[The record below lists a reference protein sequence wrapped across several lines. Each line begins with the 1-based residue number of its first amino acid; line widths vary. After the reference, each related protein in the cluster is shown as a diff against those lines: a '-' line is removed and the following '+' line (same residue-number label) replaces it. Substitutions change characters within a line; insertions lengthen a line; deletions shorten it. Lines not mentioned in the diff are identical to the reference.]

1 MMTSSFP
8 IGGKIMR
15 RHLLAWLI
23 AGLCVTGL
31 AQAQTE
37 STGAYLLEPG
47 DLIDI
52 SILEDPTLN
61 RQALV
66 RPDGNISMPLAGTIE
81 AAGRTPEAV
90 QQLIRRRLA
99 KDFVEPPTVT
109 VSLAAVAEVNLWE
122 DPAFYV
128 LGEVRTP
135 GRFNFDLKKPI
146 TVLQALALAGGL
158 DVFAARKRVQ
168 VRRYSGEAETLLIY
182 NYAAVESGEGLPPP
196 LFIEDGDVIVVPER
210 GLFK

>member
-1 MMTSSFP
+1 MH
-8 IGGKIMR
+8 

-37 STGAYLLEPG
+37 STGDYLLEPG

-61 RQALV
+61 RQALI
-66 RPDGNISMPLAGTIE
+66 RPDGNISMPLAGTIA

-90 QQLIRRRLA
+90 QRLIRRRLA
-99 KDFVEPPTVT
+99 KDFVEPPNVT
-109 VSLAAVAEVNLWE
+109 VSLAAVAEETVWE

-128 LGEVRTP
+128 LGEVNTP
-135 GRFNFDLKKPI
+135 GRYSFDGEKPV
-146 TVLQALALAGGL
+146 TVLQALSLAGGL

-168 VRRYSGEAETLLIY
+168 IRRYAGDIETLLLFDY
-182 NYAAVESGEGLPPP
+182 DAVESGEGLMRP

-210 GLFK
+210 GLFN

>member
-1 MMTSSFP
+1 
-8 IGGKIMR
+8 MR

-37 STGAYLLEPG
+37 STGDYLLEPG

-61 RQALV
+61 RQALI
-66 RPDGNISMPLAGTIE
+66 RPDGNISMPLAGTIA
-81 AAGRTPEAV
+81 AAGQTPEAV
-90 QQLIRRRLA
+90 QRLIRRRLA

-109 VSLAAVAEVNLWE
+109 VSLAAVAEDNVWE

-128 LGEVRTP
+128 LGEVNEP
-135 GRFNFDLKKPI
+135 GRYNFDGEKPV
-146 TVLQALALAGGL
+146 TVLQALSLAGGL
-158 DVFAARKRVQ
+158 EVFAARKRIQ
-168 VRRYSGEAETLLIY
+168 IRRYAENIETLQLFDY
-182 NYAAVESGEGLPPP
+182 DAVESGEGLLPP

-210 GLFK
+210 GLF

>member
-1 MMTSSFP
+1 
-8 IGGKIMR
+8 MR

-37 STGAYLLEPG
+37 SAGNYLLAPG

-52 SILEDPTLN
+52 NVLEDPTLN
-61 RQALV
+61 RQALI
-66 RPDGNISMPLAGTIE
+66 RPDGNISMPLAGTIA

-90 QQLIRRRLA
+90 QGLIRRRLA
-99 KDFVEPPTVT
+99 KDFVEPPNVT
-109 VSLAAVAEVNLWE
+109 VALVALGIEGE
-122 DPAFYV
+122 EEPAFYV
-128 LGEVRTP
+128 LGEVAQP
-135 GRFNFDLKKPI
+135 GRFTFDEETPV

-168 VRRYSGEAETLLIY
+168 IRRYADNVETLQLFDY
-182 NYAAVESGEGLPPP
+182 DAVESGEGLLPP

-210 GLFK
+210 GLFN

>member
-1 MMTSSFP
+1 
-8 IGGKIMR
+8 MR

-23 AGLCVTGL
+23 AGLCVAGS

-37 STGAYLLEPG
+37 STGDYLLEPG

-52 SILEDPTLN
+52 NVLEDPTLN

-66 RPDGNISMPLAGTIE
+66 RPDGKISMPLAGAI
-81 AAGRTPEAV
+81 AVAGLTPEAA
-90 QQLIRRRLA
+90 QGLIRRRLA
-99 KDFVEPPTVT
+99 KDFIEPPNVT
-109 VSLAAVAEVNLWE
+109 VSLAAVAEEDVWE

-128 LGEVRTP
+128 LGEVNEP
-135 GRFNFDLKKPI
+135 GRYNFDGDKPV
-146 TVLQALALAGGL
+146 TVLQALSLAGGL

-168 VRRYSGEAETLLIY
+168 IRRFAGDIETLLLFDY
-182 NYAAVESGEGLPPP
+182 DAVDSGEGLLQP

-210 GLFK
+210 GLFR

>member
-1 MMTSSFP
+1 
-8 IGGKIMR
+8 MR

-37 STGAYLLEPG
+37 STGDYLLEPG

-61 RQALV
+61 RQALI
-66 RPDGNISMPLAGTIE
+66 RPDGNISMPLAGTIA
-81 AAGRTPEAV
+81 AAGRTLEAV
-90 QQLIRRRLA
+90 QRLIRRRLA
-99 KDFVEPPTVT
+99 KDFVEPPNVT
-109 VSLAAVAEVNLWE
+109 VSLAAVAEENVWE

-128 LGEVRTP
+128 LGEVNEP
-135 GRFNFDLKKPI
+135 GRYNFDGEKPV
-146 TVLQALALAGGL
+146 TVLQALSLAGGL

-168 VRRYSGEAETLLIY
+168 IRRFVGDIETLLLFDY
-182 NYAAVESGEGLPPP
+182 DAVESGEGLLQP

-210 GLFK
+210 GLF